1 VGVVKLAVLARF
13 LTVTTKKVVKFFEEK
28 VHTQRKFSLR
38 LWLKENFVSFF
49 SVKLGTTVKVLI
61 EAGS

>member
-1 VGVVKLAVLARF
+1 VGVVKLAVLACF

-28 VHTQRKFSLR
+28 VHTQRKFWLR